1 VSAPASKWTA
11 EQSLNRAISAQC
23 VSIGELEQARRDNYA
38 GTFCPALHARLTAA
52 QRICLEAQAALGELS
67 RQAREAD
74 RRAA

>member
-1 VSAPASKWTA
+1 VSAAAANWTA
-11 EQSLNRAISAQC
+11 QQSLNRAVSAQC

-38 GTFCPALHARLTAA
+38 GKFCPDLHARLTAA
-52 QRICLEAQAALGELS
+52 QRICLDAQAALGELS